1 LSIFLQNV
9 FNPYSMN
16 PLFLSHVY
24 QERRKKLGKAF
35 SQGVALFLSN
45 PESPAN
51 YPSNTYHYRQDSNF
65 LYFFGLSLP
74 GIVGVVDFEQHKSLL
89 FGDDFTIDDII
100 WMGDQ
105 PKLSDLAD
113 KVAVEEVRPLKELS
127 AFLKTKQ
134 VHFTPPYRAEN
145 KIELARL
152 LAKNLES
159 LIPSTELIKSI
170 VTLREIKSP
179 EEIIQM
185 EKANEIGVL
194 MHTAVM
200 ENCKPGVSER
210 TLFGMA
216 EGIAL
221 SLGNRTSFPI
231 ILSQNG
237 QTLHNHDHHLILEKG
252 RLLVMD
258 AGAENVMNYCSD
270 HTRTLPVSGV
280 FSMMQKEIYETVY
293 QANMAAIANCRPGIQ
308 NIENHKIAVTILTQG
323 LQKIG
328 LMKGNVEESVAL
340 GAHALFMPH
349 GLGHQVGL
357 DVHDMEDFGENFVG
371 YDDTIQRS
379 DIFGWR
385 ALRMAKTLC
394 PGHVITIEPGLYF
407 IPHLIDIWK
416 EEKRFEAFINYDKV
430 ETYRNFGGI
439 RIEDSVF
446 ITESGHRV
454 LGPHL
459 PKSVEEIEKI
469 LEL

>member
-1 LSIFLQNV
+1 
-9 FNPYSMN
+9 MN
-16 PLFLSHVY
+16 PLFAPYIY
-24 QERRKKLGKAF
+24 QERRNKLSAAF
-35 SQGVALFLSN
+35 PTGLALFLSN
-45 PESPAN
+45 NESPAN
-51 YPSNTYHYRQDSNF
+51 YPANTYRYRQDSNF

-74 GIVGVVDFEQHKSLL
+74 NIAGVIDFEQNRSFL
-89 FGDDFTIDDII
+89 FGDDYAIDDII

-105 PKLSDLAD
+105 PKLCDLAAQI
-113 KVAVEEVRPLKELS
+113 AVDEVRPLSELPS
-127 AFLKTKQ
+127 FLNRKH

-152 LAKNLES
+152 LKKNLEE
-159 LIPSTELIKSI
+159 LIPSIDLIKKI
-170 VTLREIKSP
+170 VSLREIKSP
-179 EEIIQM
+179 EEIDQM
-185 EKANEIGVL
+185 EQANMIGVT

-200 ENCKPGVSER
+200 KHCKPDEYEQE
-210 TLFGMA
+210 LFGLA

-221 SLGNRTSFPI
+221 CLGNAPSFPI

-237 QTLHNHDHHLILEKG
+237 QTLHNHDHSLILEQG

-258 AGAENVMNYCSD
+258 AGAENAMNYCSD
-270 HTRTLPVSGV
+270 HTRTLPVSGK
-280 FSMMQKEIYETVY
+280 FSTMQKEVYETVY
-293 QANMAAIANCRPGIQ
+293 QAQMAAIAYCKPGIQ
-308 NIENHKIAVTILTQG
+308 NLENHKIAVTILTEG

-371 YDDTIQRS
+371 YDETVQRS
-379 DIFGWR
+379 KIFGWS
-385 ALRMAKTLC
+385 ALRMAKTLR
-394 PGHVITIEPGLYF
+394 PGHVISVEPGIYF

-416 EEKRFEAFINYDKV
+416 KEKKFEAFINYDKV

-439 RIEDSVF
+439 RIEDCVL
-446 ITESGHRV
+446 ITETGCRV

-459 PKSVEEIEKI
+459 AKSVDEIENI
-469 LEL
+469 LQK